1 MEDTERRSKLRRLT
15 VKRCARPVH
24 LVCPVPYV
32 LILPQRPNTIDL
44 RVMQIESRVPARC
57 IRVDALA
64 SHRKMSARVHPVE
77 SLEIGV
83 EAAEIGTAVYD
94 AGHVGG
100 FRVVAPEQREVAD

>member
-1 MEDTERRSKLRRLT
+1 MRPLT
-15 VKRCARPVH
+15 IKRCTRSVH

-44 RVMQIESRVPARC
+44 RVMQIENRVPARG
-57 IRVDALA
+57 IRVDTLTT
-64 SHRKMSARVHPVE
+64 HRKMSARVHPVE

-100 FRVVAPEQREVAD
+100 FRVVAPE

>member
-1 MEDTERRSKLRRLT
+1 MRRLT
-15 VKRCARPVH
+15 IERCTRSVH

-44 RVMQIESRVPARC
+44 RVMQIENRVPARG
-57 IRVDALA
+57 IRVDTLTT
-64 SHRKMSARVHPVE
+64 HRKMSARVHPVE

-100 FRVVAPEQREVAD
+100 FRVVAPE